1 MVSWQAFP
9 SLPPSA
15 PRPSRFSLALNSTS
29 LLFQTPA
36 TQALLQSWNFE
47 LYIGGEAS
55 KLINFSQC
63 KTNSELDFRL
73 KKDKVSTVFK
83 KPNWNTRWR
92 NIARHIHKQT
102 CLRSD
107 TRWKLLLYLD
117 FRSFF
122 ENTGPNCINVPPLL
136 RLPLHDICMRSCSW
150 FTDGKHY
157 FTDDEYNIS
166 PSWVKHDSAPKI
178 ASRLWNV

>member
-9 SLPPSA
+9 SLLPSA

-36 TQALLQSWNFE
+36 TQAILQSWNFE

-83 KPNWNTRWR
+83 KPNWNARWR
-92 NIARHIHKQT
+92 NIAWHIDKAASLSAKWHALKIA
-102 CLRSD
+102 LVAWFS
-107 TRWKLLLYLD
+107 L
-117 FRSFF
+117 FFF
-122 ENTGPNCINVPPLL
+122 ENTGPNCFNVPPLL
-136 RLPLHDICMRSCSW
+136 RFLFLRLPLRDIYMRSCSW
-150 FTDGKHY
+150 FTNS
-157 FTDDEYNIS
+157 NIIS
-166 PSWVKHDSAPKI
+166 QTM
-178 ASRLWNV
+178 N

>member
-9 SLPPSA
+9 SLPPRA

-36 TQALLQSWNFE
+36 TQAIEQSWNVDP
-47 LYIGGEAS
+47 YIGGETS

-83 KPNWNTRWR
+83 KPNWNARWR
-92 NIARHIHKQT
+92 NIARHIYKAANLSAKWHALKIA
-102 CLRSD
+102 LVAWFSLFLFLKH
-107 TRWKLLLYLD
+107 WPKLLQCSTIVAFALLAFAAPWYLHEK
-117 FRSFF
+117 SLV
-122 ENTGPNCINVPPLL
+122 I
-136 RLPLHDICMRSCSW
+136 HW
-150 FTDGKHY
+150 
-157 FTDDEYNIS
+157 
-166 PSWVKHDSAPKI
+166 
-178 ASRLWNV
+178 